1 MLMLIHRVSL
11 ENYNPHAALNHLS
24 HAAHFD
30 RDFCRFL
37 FKRVR
42 KEVDSGC
49 QELNEPGPRSFSRE
63 DLLDF
68 DHVRYYDKLCDKFP
82 TLMTCLVAATSN
94 SLSWEEALQAG
105 QIYRTLAGAC

>member
-1 MLMLIHRVSL
+1 MYEYDYVRIRICIPT
-11 ENYNPHAALNHLS
+11 NT
-24 HAAHFD
+24 
-30 RDFCRFL
+30 FL
-37 FKRVR
+37 
-42 KEVDSGC
+42 GC

>member
-1 MLMLIHRVSL
+1 M
-11 ENYNPHAALNHLS
+11 
-24 HAAHFD
+24 
-30 RDFCRFL
+30 
-37 FKRVR
+37 
-42 KEVDSGC
+42 
-49 QELNEPGPRSFSRE
+49 
-63 DLLDF
+63 LDF